1 MDIRK
6 VSIAK
11 RAVLFCAFLTLVSC
25 LIGSG
30 AFFVLSKVNSITNT
44 INEYWVPGL
53 IQAQE
58 LSNDIA
64 SIRLEGQRIRATE
77 LSSVIATSK
86 QIIVQN
92 EANITTTLFTLKNAH
107 NDPEKTAIAN
117 QLSTAV
123 NTYFQSL
130 NELIGKI
137 ENNSLSQQRSI
148 ELNKELAVKGSEL
161 YRHLGALIKYNEV
174 GVSKA
179 TRSADQTF
187 NNAIIILVAVILAA
201 VIINILLGML
211 FIRSIVT
218 PLNQAVILLNSIS
231 QGNLNNQIEINEAHN
246 DETSLLFHSMRTMQ
260 HNLSSMVEKITLS
273 SQNLS
278 SAAFQ
283 INEVMAQSNNDLR
296 SQSEQIDQSSES
308 ISQMNIAI
316 DEVSH
321 NASVTSALSQ
331 SSDQDAQQAKA
342 NLDESMRAIS
352 ELVNEV
358 LAVSSSTSSLEKS
371 TDEIASVLVVI
382 QSIADQTNLLALNA
396 AIEAA
401 RAGDYGRGFS
411 VVAEEVRSLAH
422 RTQESTKEIE
432 SLISNIQHH
441 TKNTVESLKESSQ
454 KAGYTLTQSEQVST
468 SLEKVTRA
476 ISEINGKNIVI
487 ATATEQQAMAT
498 KELNRNIDNVKELST
513 STASGANQTFV
524 ATQELNNLAADLNDA
539 VMSFKI

>member
-1 MDIRK
+1 M
-6 VSIAK
+6 
-11 RAVLFCAFLTLVSC
+11 
-25 LIGSG
+25 
-30 AFFVLSKVNSITNT
+30 
-44 INEYWVPGL
+44 
-53 IQAQE
+53 
-58 LSNDIA
+58 
-64 SIRLEGQRIRATE
+64 
-77 LSSVIATSK
+77 
-86 QIIVQN
+86 
-92 EANITTTLFTLKNAH
+92 
-107 NDPEKTAIAN
+107 
-117 QLSTAV
+117 
-123 NTYFQSL
+123 
-130 NELIGKI
+130 
-137 ENNSLSQQRSI
+137 
-148 ELNKELAVKGSEL
+148 
-161 YRHLGALIKYNEV
+161 
-174 GVSKA
+174 SKA

-231 QGNLNNQIEINEAHN
+231 QGNLNNQIEINEAHIM
-246 DETSLLFHSMRTMQ
+246 TKPVCFFIACALCS
-260 HNLSSMVEKITLS
+260 ITYQAWLKKLPLS

-468 SLEKVTRA
+468 SLGESNA
-476 ISEINGKNIVI
+476 GN
-487 ATATEQQAMAT
+487 
-498 KELNRNIDNVKELST
+498 
-513 STASGANQTFV
+513 
-524 ATQELNNLAADLNDA
+524 
-539 VMSFKI
+539 